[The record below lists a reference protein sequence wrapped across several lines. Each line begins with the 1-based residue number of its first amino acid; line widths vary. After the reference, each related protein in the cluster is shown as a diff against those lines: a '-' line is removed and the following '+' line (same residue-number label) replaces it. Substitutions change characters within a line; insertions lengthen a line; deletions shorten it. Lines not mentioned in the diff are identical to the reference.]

1 MAKTKLT
8 DYEKAKQHDYGKEEE
23 ILSKCD
29 KLDRYLAKKN
39 MVMKIWGKAYH
50 HLTVL
55 VPKQLEEAID
65 VLVAH
70 RAETGNQ
77 ESSYLF
83 PSKNSPV
90 KCMDPWAP
98 FRELSKQYGL
108 KNPDLMRG
116 TNLRKAFATSL
127 HCFNMTPSE
136 MKKAA
141 SFMGHSLDVHDN
153 YYKLPDNTYD
163 VTKIGNTLLFLIL
176 SDTIFKRHLVAIIPI
191 IKTDIYY
198 SLQQ

>member
-1 MAKTKLT
+1 MAKAKLT
-8 DYEKAKQHDYGKEEE
+8 DYEKAKHHDYGKEEE

-29 KLDRYLAKKN
+29 KFDRLLAKKN

-55 VPKQLEEAID
+55 VPNLLQDAID

-70 RAETGNQ
+70 RAEMGNQ

-90 KCMDPWAP
+90 KFMDPWAP

-108 KNPDLMRG
+108 KNPGVMRG

-163 VTKIGNTLLFLIL
+163 ATKIGNILQFIICFQFHALFKSPSKASHVYIPNENTLKL
-176 SDTIFKRHLVAIIPI
+176 
-191 IKTDIYY
+191 
-198 SLQQ
+198 